1 MSLSIEWFP
10 NCTHHVFLSHT
21 GLDKAD
27 LILPVRDRL
36 RASGVV
42 PWIDQDDFKY
52 GRDSFL
58 ALTEGILQ
66 CRHVVFFITPAMMAN
81 PKGWC
86 PVELGYADIIER
98 NLCEKATPLA
108 NIILPLIFLPNASE
122 ALPGTVWRTL
132 WDKAAVYPPD
142 RSPDR
147 VGWAVGEIRRFLTGE
162 QSRAEQFERRRL
174 KDKAFNKLLNT
185 KPGLQERVTTFE
197 PQPLPPQ

>member
-1 MSLSIEWFP
+1 MSFSIEWFP

-27 LILPVRDRL
+27 LILPVRDRII
-36 RASGVV
+36 ASGVV
-42 PWIDQDDFKY
+42 PWIDQDDYNY

-58 ALTEGILQ
+58 ALSEGILA

-86 PVELGYADIIER
+86 PVELGFADIIER
-98 NLCEKATPLA
+98 NLCDKATPLV
-108 NIILPLIFLPNASE
+108 NVILPLIFLPNARE

-132 WDKAAVYPPD
+132 WDSGTPHDPD
-142 RSPDR
+142 RHPDR
-147 VGWAVGEIRRFLTGE
+147 VSWAAESICRFLEGE
-162 QSRAEQFERRRL
+162 QRRAEQFDRRRI
-174 KDKAFNKLLNT
+174 KDKAFGKLLNA

-197 PQPLPPQ
+197 PQPLPSQ